1 MKLLSLETILYLFI
15 FSALSLIWVP
25 SDFLLDWPWAMRCLL
40 VLSGLVGLAYYYR
53 FDDKIKRLLLYAVFL
68 LLSGIYV
75 HSYPIQLL
83 ALADNVAYLPKRVET
98 KIKIVEILHQQ
109 DYQSAIATAVLSEDL
124 PEQRILIQWKLSEKI
139 KLGEVWKANL
149 RLRPIS
155 SRLNQGGFDKQQW
168 YFAKGVT
175 AWASVKSAVKIQQD
189 FSWRAMLLERAFIQT
204 ESLSAQGLLLA
215 LAFGERAWLSPLHKQ
230 IYQQTNTAHLIAI
243 SGLHIGLAMGI
254 GFLLGRGVQYFLPT
268 RFISPYFPL
277 FIGLLIAGGYAALAG
292 LAIPTQR
299 AFIALFF
306 VFLLRL
312 ARLHY
317 SAWQLLFRIVAIL
330 LFYDPIMCL
339 SSSFWLSLG
348 AVCSLIIWYQF
359 FPLSLLHWRGKPLEK
374 SVWRKVRWLFSLFHL
389 QIGLFFLF
397 APIQLLMFGGISWGG
412 LLANLIAVPLYS
424 FILVPLILFT
434 LLTQNYFATWEW
446 ANGLAEQITQWLSYL
461 TDQWLRISTLHT
473 YLIMIFLAGAFLLF
487 LRYAYLSTVVQEEAS
502 LTKIKPPKG
511 FHLEFND
518 KFDYHAIKVAL
529 SIGGILIFALFGYI
543 SYQIYQEPDWRLETI
558 DVGQGLATV
567 IVKNG
572 RATLYDTGA
581 SWRGGSMAEL
591 ELLPYLQREGLKVD
605 KLILSHDDNDHS
617 GGVKPVLRQF
627 PDIEF
632 VTPSFKNYGK
642 NDRTFCIRGQDWQ
655 WQGLHFKVLSP
666 TKMVQRAKNEHSC
679 VLLISDGQYSVL
691 LMGDAD
697 VNVEK
702 QLLSDLPLVDVL
714 QVGHHG
720 SKTSTSEALLTQIN
734 PKIALISSGR
744 WNAWGFPHQV
754 VSERLNVMGASV
766 YNTANTGQ
774 VSIKFYKNELK
785 IALARTKFIPWYRRL
800 IGLQTKSEYNAATIN
815 Y

>member
-1 MKLLSLETILYLFI
+1 MKLLSFEMILYLFI

-25 SDFLLDWPWAMRCLL
+25 SDFLLDWFWGIRCLL
-40 VLSGLVGLAYYYR
+40 VCSGLVGVAYYYR
-53 FDDKIKRLLLYAVFL
+53 VDDKIKCLLLYLMFL
-68 LLSGIYV
+68 LLSSIYV

-83 ALADNVAYLPKRVET
+83 KLADNVAHLPKQVET
-98 KIKIVEILHQQ
+98 KIKIIEILHQQ
-109 DYQSAIATAVLSEDL
+109 DYQSAIATATLSSDL
-124 PEQRILIQWKLSEKI
+124 PEQRIFIQWKLSEKI
-139 KLGEVWKANL
+139 KLGQVWKANL

-168 YFAKGVT
+168 YFSKGIT

-189 FSWRAMLLERAFIQT
+189 FSLRAMLLERAFIQT

-215 LAFGERAWLSPLHKQ
+215 LAFGERAWLSSLHKQ
-230 IYQQTNTAHLIAI
+230 IYQRTNTAHLIAI

-254 GFLLGRGVQYFLPT
+254 GFLLGRGMQYFLST
-268 RFISPYFPL
+268 RLISPYFPL
-277 FIGLLIAGGYAALAG
+277 FIGLLIAGGYALLAG

-299 AFIALFF
+299 AFIALSF

-312 ARLHY
+312 SRLHY
-317 SAWQLLFRIVAIL
+317 SAWQLFFRIVAIL
-330 LFYDPIMCL
+330 LFYDPLMCL

-348 AVCSLIIWYQF
+348 AVISLIIWYQL
-359 FPLSLLHWRGKPLEK
+359 FPLSLLHWRGKPLEQ
-374 SVWRKVRWLFSLFHL
+374 SVWRKVRWLLSLFHL

-397 APIQLLMFGGISWGG
+397 APVQLLMFGGISWGG
-412 LLANLIAVPLYS
+412 LFANLIAVPLYS
-424 FILVPLILFT
+424 FILVPIILFT
-434 LLTQNYFATWEW
+434 LVTQNYFITWRW
-446 ANGLAEQITQWLSYL
+446 ANVLVEQITQWLSYL
-461 TDQWLRISTLHT
+461 TEQWLQISTWQT
-473 YLIMIFLAGAFLLF
+473 YLIIVFLTSIFILF
-487 LRYAYLSTVVQEEAS
+487 LRYTYLKIVVEQEGAV
-502 LTKIKPPKG
+502 LTRPKG
-511 FHLEFND
+511 FHLALND
-518 KFDYHAIKVAL
+518 KCDYQTIKVTF
-529 SIGGILIFALFGYI
+529 SICGMLICSLFGYI

-558 DVGQGLATV
+558 DVGQGLAMLV
-567 IVKNG
+567 VKNG
-572 RATLYDTGA
+572 RGILYDTGA
-581 SWRGGSMAEL
+581 SWNGGSMAEL
-591 ELLPYLQREGLKVD
+591 ELLPYLLREGLKID

-617 GGVKPVLRQF
+617 GGVKTILTQF

-632 VTPSFKNYGK
+632 VTPSFRNYGK
-642 NDRTFCIRGQDWQ
+642 KDRTFCIRGQQWQ
-655 WQGLHFKVLSP
+655 WQGLDFKVLSP
-666 TKMVQRAKNEHSC
+666 FQIVQRAKNEHSC

-697 VNVEK
+697 VDVEK
-702 QLLSDLPLVDVL
+702 QLLFDLPLIDVL

-754 VSERLNVMGASV
+754 VNDRLNIIGADV
-766 YNTANTGQ
+766 YNTAHTGQ
-774 VSIKFYKNELK
+774 ISIKFYKNKLK